1 MLWLHVVPGP
11 WSLLPCI
18 SSYLFLC
25 WGIWTAVFLQEFSLN
40 IGEPFTQ
47 QGLTS
52 SPTISIPNHDHR
64 GTIPHQLLPITTLD
78 FQSYGQTSQPVYA
91 MCPGFLMIP
100 DATGKQN
107 RTRDH
112 HRFHAGFGGAD
123 QGAREDYSEAQTCSE
138 LVIEGVQAPTRSAW
152 QYFPFECCSQ
162 GTVWRDRGG
171 ILQHPARLSSLVR
184 GRLTHSGALGFLG

>member
-25 WGIWTAVFLQEFSLN
+25 WGIWTAVFLQGFSLN

-47 QGLTS
+47 QGLTHDLYSKPRS
-52 SPTISIPNHDHR
+52 SRHDSSSASPNND
-64 GTIPHQLLPITTLD
+64 TLD
-78 FQSYGQTSQPVYA
+78 FKSYGQTSQPVYA

-152 QYFPFECCSQ
+152 QYFPFERCSQ

-171 ILQHPARLSSLVR
+171 ISQHPARLSSLVR
-184 GRLTHSGALGFLG
+184 RGLTHSGALGFLG